1 MVIWH
6 GDVAS
11 SVFLMAV
18 DFCHENNFVP
28 VNFVDREAVQ
38 VMDNG
43 HIKGSFGR
51 VMERVVDLI
60 AKNLMVQ
67 RVVQGREKLS
77 TVNDESP
84 VEDLKKLSLEV
95 CRSDALE
102 GSVKHFQKNV
112 VITLIERV
120 HPLET
125 HPAGNFELIV
135 AVGSG

>member
-1 MVIWH
+1 MIWH

-11 SVFLMAV
+11 GVLLMAV
-18 DFCHENNFVP
+18 DFCHENNLVS

-38 VMDNG
+38 VMDHG
-43 HIKGSFGR
+43 HIQGSFGG
-51 VMERVVDLI
+51 VMEGVVDLI
-60 AKNLMVQ
+60 PKNLMVQ

-112 VITLIERV
+112 VIALIEGI
-120 HPLET
+120 HPLKS

-135 AVGSG
+135 GVGSG